1 MNETPAEDPSAV
13 AGTAPPEVTPVA
25 AAADQHPE
33 EAHEDGSDDAATRGP
48 EHGAEVTSS
57 AAPGAPEAAEPAAAP
72 GTPEIADLPPAVT
85 ARRLAELFPA
95 LFGPEVKPIKLRI
108 HADIQQRAPGI
119 FTRKSLSMFL
129 HRHTT
134 STAYLK
140 ALVASPTRFD
150 LDGAAAGEA
159 SEEHR
164 EAARTELA
172 RRRQLAEVRR
182 AAERQAARAAA
193 QEAAR
198 LEHERRRE
206 QIKAERQQ
214 RKQAAREWERK
225 KAEGL
230 AADIEAERQR
240 AEAESHS
247 QERRDRAALLRA
259 WEATTLTRANFL
271 ALKRMS
277 GEQFDEQIALA
288 RAEVKPGFGKPA
300 R

>member
-1 MNETPAEDPSAV
+1 MNETPAEDPSLA
-13 AGTAPPEVTPVA
+13 AGLAPAEA
-25 AAADQHPE
+25 APGLQPALAHE
-33 EAHEDGSDDAATRGP
+33 EADDDDARPGP
-48 EHGAEVTSS
+48 EHGAEVATGAAAGVAD
-57 AAPGAPEAAEPAAAP
+57 AAPPAAAAGAPELADLSPAA
-72 GTPEIADLPPAVT
+72 T

-108 HADIQQRAPGI
+108 HADIQQRSPGI

-150 LDGAAAGEA
+150 LDGVAAGEA

-182 AAERQAARAAA
+182 VAERQAARAAA

-198 LEHERRRE
+198 IEHERRRE

-214 RKQAAREWERK
+214 RKLAAREWERR

-230 AADIEAERQR
+230 AADIERERQR
-240 AEAESHS
+240 ADAETHS

-259 WEATTLTRANFL
+259 WETTTLTRANFL

-277 GEQFDEQIALA
+277 SELFDEQIALA
-288 RAEVKPGFGKPA
+288 RAEAKAEGRRLSGS
-300 R
+300 